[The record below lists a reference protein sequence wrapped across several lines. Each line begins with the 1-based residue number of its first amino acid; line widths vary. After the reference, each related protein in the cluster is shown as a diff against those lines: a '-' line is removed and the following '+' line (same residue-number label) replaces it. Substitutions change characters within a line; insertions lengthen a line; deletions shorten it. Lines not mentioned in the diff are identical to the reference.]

1 MSPTNTPKD
10 GDFAAELDRLAQAA
24 TNPGTP
30 LDAAAASP
38 QTLEDVLVGGQ
49 EPTDEFLADLAALDG
64 APELSDEELARQA
77 LAHPGG
83 DGNTST
89 PE

>member
-1 MSPTNTPKD
+1 MSTTNTPKD

-24 TNPGTP
+24 TKPGTP
-30 LDAAAASP
+30 PDATASP
-38 QTLEDVLVGGQ
+38 QTLEDVLADGQ
-49 EPTDEFLADLAALDG
+49 EPTEEFLADLAALDG
-64 APELSDEELARQA
+64 APALSDEELARQA

>member
-24 TNPGTP
+24 TQPATP
-30 LDAAAASP
+30 LDEAAASP
-38 QTLEDVLVGGQ
+38 QTLDDVLTGE

-64 APELSDEELARQA
+64 APALSDEELARQA

-83 DGNTST
+83 DGDAST